1 MLNYGLMV
9 DKGSMFNTPN
19 TFGIYALDAMF
30 RWMESMGGL
39 TEIGRINQ
47 MKADALYAELD
58 RTDFWVPF
66 ADVDSRS
73 QMNVT
78 WNIHRQDLEP
88 VFIAKAEREGLKA
101 LKGHRSIGGI
111 RASIYNATTQG
122 SVDKL
127 VDFMKRFEANHG

>member
-30 RWMESMGGL
+30 RWMESQGGL
-39 TEIGRINQ
+39 NSIAEQNTL
-47 MKADALYAELD
+47 KANALYAELD
-58 RTDFWVPF
+58 RTDFWKPF
-66 ADVDSRS
+66 AKKESRS

-78 WNIHRQDLEP
+78 WNIHDSSLAP
-88 VFIAKAEREGLKA
+88 IFIKKANEHGLKA

-111 RASIYNATTQG
+111 RASLYNATTLE
-122 SVDKL
+122 SVNRL
-127 VDFMKRFEANHG
+127 IAFMQDFESKHG